1 MFLFL
6 PPFFPSHSFFL
17 TCSLCTFRDS
27 RRSTI
32 ASWRLVKDRLALCV
46 SFAFLSASL
55 IKRKEKG
62 RERKWWTREEDSGIR
77 IVSSGDKRY
86 FFWGGSRWNK
96 LFPSLCCFFREHSQ
110 KVNKKHRGMGDT
122 FLIGIVALLFQALPK
137 YLTAFV
143 LQLCSSLEN
152 RVKETNLPPDDN
164 GVSFDIFTSLIRET
178 WRSRKKR
185 RNVISCPRD
194 FYTPFNFRESASVT
208 YVLCHVTVTLE
219 YSMWIITRSNEP
231 IIYIVPRINYLSH
244 AGRNVTKD

>member
-1 MFLFL
+1 MDVNKYNENPVGFETYGIRRNRTLSWIEVEKNESRDLFRIYTKNGEGLYAGNSSWLFSRLNSYIPQADSLASSIVPTSSMFLFL

-32 ASWRLVKDRLALCV
+32 ASWRLVKDHLTLCV

-96 LFPSLCCFFREHSQ
+96 LFPSLCCFFLW
-110 KVNKKHRGMGDT
+110 T
-122 FLIGIVALLFQALPK
+122 FA
-137 YLTAFV
+137 
-143 LQLCSSLEN
+143 
-152 RVKETNLPPDDN
+152 
-164 GVSFDIFTSLIRET
+164 
-178 WRSRKKR
+178 
-185 RNVISCPRD
+185 
-194 FYTPFNFRESASVT
+194 ES
-208 YVLCHVTVTLE
+208 
-219 YSMWIITRSNEP
+219 W
-231 IIYIVPRINYLSH
+231 
-244 AGRNVTKD
+244 

>member
-27 RRSTI
+27 QRSTI

-110 KVNKKHRGMGDT
+110 KVNKKHRGVGDT

-231 IIYIVPRINYLSH
+231 IIHIVPRINYLSH